1 VVDICFFSGIYRTSI
16 KSNACNTKERK
27 MKYVPKTGP
36 DACKR
41 NFEMVKD
48 YFKKNPQST
57 GVEIAKALSLSLPTV
72 YRHLKKLKY

>member
-1 VVDICFFSGIYRTSI
+1 
-16 KSNACNTKERK
+16 
-27 MKYVPKTGP
+27 MKYIPKTGP